1 MKKLLILLVGLMLI
15 GAAIFYVVSRQVI
28 PGKPVTE
35 EPSTSTTTYT
45 FTASAFK
52 TETLTYNE
60 APVRVAVDYPQ
71 FKDAPDNS
79 VAALINKNIL
89 AEASQLYAN
98 NLKELQDN
106 AESFKEMG
114 VDTSD
119 RELIFERKLEPET
132 IYINSSTN
140 TLSFS
145 YTNYYDGGGAHG
157 TFFYRATNFDL
168 KTGDQIKLG
177 MALKGTYEKFL
188 ANYVTNIIKNPTKD
202 CENCESL
209 DGNIADFASS
219 SVVSDQ
225 FILNAKGL
233 TLLYSAYDLGAY
245 VSTAGGQQ
253 IFVPKTALKDYI
265 NRDW

>member
-1 MKKLLILLVGLMLI
+1 MVVLLLVGA
-15 GAAIFYVVSRQVI
+15 GIFYVTSRQVT
-28 PGKPVTE
+28 PNTSVTE
-35 EPSTSTTTYT
+35 DQSTATTTYALT
-45 FTASAFK
+45 TSSFK

-60 APVRVAVDYPQ
+60 VPVKVTVDYPQ

-79 VAALINKNIL
+79 IAALINKNIL
-89 AEASQLYAN
+89 AEASQLYAG

-106 AESFKEMG
+106 AQSFKEMG

-119 RELIFERKLEPET
+119 RELIFERKLQPET
-132 IYINSSTN
+132 IFLNSSTN

-157 TFFYRATNFDL
+157 TFFYRAINFDL
-168 KTGDQIKLG
+168 KNGDQIKLD
-177 MALKGTYEKFL
+177 AVLKGTYEKFL
-188 ANYVTNIIKNPTKD
+188 AGYVTNLIKNPTKD
-202 CENCESL
+202 CENCENL
-209 DGNIADFASS
+209 DGTIADFASS

-245 VSTAGGQQ
+245 VSTAGGQR
-253 IFVPKTALKDYI
+253 IFIPKATLKNYI
-265 NRDW
+265 NREW